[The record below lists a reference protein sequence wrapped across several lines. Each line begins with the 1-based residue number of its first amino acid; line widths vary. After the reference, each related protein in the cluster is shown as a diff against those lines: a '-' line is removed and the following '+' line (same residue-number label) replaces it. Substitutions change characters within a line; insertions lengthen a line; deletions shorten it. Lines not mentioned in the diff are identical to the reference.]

1 MMVELEEKI
10 RFPNFLNLT
19 ISEEVL
25 YDCCAGS
32 VSKGDFTHTEN
43 SFLHKWSHIKQKKID
58 RIILTINHGSL
69 FCVCSVLYQ
78 IMQLLQPVYT
88 FLLLAVCVCAVAFW
102 KLRKKLFVV
111 KSFTTFH

>member
-19 ISEEVL
+19 ISEEVF

-58 RIILTINHGSL
+58 RIILTINHGS

-78 IMQLLQPVYT
+78 IMQLLQGVIY
-88 FLLLAVCVCAVAFW
+88 FCSVVVAF
-102 KLRKKLFVV
+102 
-111 KSFTTFH
+111 